1 MTPKNKKL
9 ILFSEKYD
17 VEEYNRQP
25 LPQDIYNKEGAIL
38 AYEGNTLPYD
48 RLLNSYILVDH
59 SFGQKKTYVEKDIR
73 EHEESTRTYSEEDLH
88 AMSEDYREDSAEEL
102 EEKLYELEFEP
113 IPKVRMAL
121 RSNIYHLKEIF
132 ETKIVNNLVSLN
144 SENNE
149 KITINIATY
158 LDNILDINMYATDY
172 IDMITAIRSKDNYLT
187 FSHAAAVAFYSLA
200 IAKKLKLLR
209 DDFKDNNLG
218 KWISQRT
225 FNRPR
230 PPGII
235 ALPNSLLQYIDYQ
248 KDNIRLKYDKEVT
261 AKLFEDVHDLM
272 YEYATVN
279 MREEYPSL
287 TVEYSNVNRKI
298 LTMAALNHD
307 IGKVCIPNKI
317 LNKPG
322 KLTEA
327 EFAVMKKHPI
337 YSVTKLKEI
346 GINNKR
352 LLANIIGHHIL
363 GVDTGY
369 PKVKGAPPPESK
381 IIAVADIYDAMRSP
395 KYYGREYGQEEALDY
410 IHELYEKELIDLPLY
425 ICAIHTF
432 QEYNHVYVKRRYK
445 KSQFQGEEDI

>member
-1 MTPKNKKL
+1 MAPKNKKL
-9 ILFSEKYD
+9 ILFSEN
-17 VEEYNRQP
+17 YNAAEFDRKP

-38 AYEGNTLPYD
+38 AYEGHTLPFD
-48 RLLNSYILVDH
+48 RLANSYILVDYTY
-59 SFGQKKTYVEKDIR
+59 GQNQKFIEREIR
-73 EHEESTRTYSEEDLH
+73 NHEESGRSYTKEDLF
-88 AMSEDYREDSAEEL
+88 AMSDQYEEESAREL
-102 EEKLYELEFEP
+102 EEKLHDLEFEP

-149 KITINIATY
+149 KITINIANY

-200 IAKKLKLLR
+200 IAKKLKLIQ
-209 DDFKDNNLG
+209 DDFRENNMG
-218 KWISQRT
+218 KWISQKT
-225 FNRPR
+225 FNHRK

-235 ALPNSLLQYIDYQ
+235 ALPNGLLHYIDYQ
-248 KDNIRLKYDKEVT
+248 KDNIRLKYDKEVSG
-261 AKLFEDVHDLM
+261 KLFEDIHDLM

-279 MREEYPSL
+279 SREEYPSL
-287 TVEYSNVNRKI
+287 SVEYSNVNRKI

-322 KLTEA
+322 KLTDQ
-327 EFAVMKKHPI
+327 EFAVMKKHPV

-346 GINNKR
+346 GITNNR

-363 GVDTGY
+363 GGDTGY
-369 PKVKGAPPPESK
+369 PRVKGAPPPESK
-381 IIAVADIYDAMRSP
+381 IIAVADIYDAMRST
-395 KYYGREYGQEEALDY
+395 KYYGREYSQGEALDY
-410 IHELYEKELIDLPLY
+410 IRELYEKECLDLPLY
-425 ICAIHTF
+425 ICAVHTF

-445 KSQFQGEEDI
+445 KSQFQGEDQL